1 MSSKRRRR
9 PRQPPAFGERFLWTD
24 DDELRIS
31 PCISCVHKHTTGATC
46 TAFPAG
52 IPDDILMSRHD
63 HQTRYSGDH
72 GIRYQAVADE
82 EEA

>member
-1 MSSKRRRR
+1 M
-9 PRQPPAFGERFLWTD
+9 
-24 DDELRIS
+24 
-31 PCISCVHKHTTGATC
+31 HKHTTGATC